1 VSRLTRVKLMIL
13 VPMTMALLVWATG
26 IFTKNMTERVYVIH
40 GPFGPELDAA
50 LGQIGLQV
58 GLIALI
64 AATLGLG
71 IAVGVTS
78 PLREFANRLEAVA
91 SGDLRGAIEM
101 RSASEVDWLAGAFND
116 AISAINRYVFQS
128 MTGAVMT
135 LSNEGIVIGS
145 SPAAEVILGYRED
158 EVVGRRFSD
167 VFAPVGSGRASLSAI
182 ETAIAKRQAVN
193 MRDVWIVAKDGRPI
207 KIGISVSYLRRGG
220 PNGEAGTE
228 DEAIGVTIAFK
239 DLTEIRQLRER
250 LQQADQLVA
259 LGTLTAGVAHELR
272 NPLASLQGLA
282 ELLSR
287 DFNDTDPRRR
297 YTGAMMESIERLNK
311 LVEDLLLLS
320 SSGAPVSDEVD
331 LDRVAEDVV
340 STARVALGDKR
351 VTVAID
357 ERAATTP
364 VVLGSRHR
372 LHQALSNIVRNA
384 VQASPEHGAVTVR
397 VSTTDMRAI
406 VAVHNTGSFIPPDRM
421 KQLFTPF
428 FTTKPTGTGLGLAIA
443 RQIVTAHGGRIEVAS
458 DASLGTTFTLNLP
471 LADETASGL
480 EPGHVA
486 EWSGA
491 GPAVLDN

>member
-1 VSRLTRVKLMIL
+1 MAAVKRQATDTARVSRLTRVKLMVL

-40 GPFGPELDAA
+40 GPFGGELDAA

-135 LSNEGIVIGS
+135 LSNEGVIIGS

-167 VFAPVGSGRASLSAI
+167 VFAPTGSGRASLAAI
-182 ETAIAKRQAVN
+182 EAAIAKRQAVN
-193 MRDVWIVAKDGRPI
+193 MQDVWIVAKDGRPI

-220 PNGEAGTE
+220 PAGEAATG

-282 ELLSR
+282 ELLAR
-287 DFNDTDPRRR
+287 DFNENDPRRR
-297 YTGAMMESIERLNK
+297 YTAAMMESIERLNK

-320 SSGAPVSDEVD
+320 STGTTVTDEVS
-331 LDRVAEDVV
+331 LDRVAQDVV
-340 STARVALGDKR
+340 SAARMSSDKK
-351 VTVAID
+351 VTVAIED
-357 ERAATTP
+357 EGQAP

-372 LHQALSNIVRNA
+372 LHQALTNIVRNA
-384 VQASPEHGAVTVR
+384 IQATPEPGAVTVKL
-397 VSTTDMRAI
+397 STTDARALL
-406 VAVHNTGSFIPPDRM
+406 AVHNTGSFIPPDRM

-443 RQIVTAHGGRIEVAS
+443 RQIVTAHGGRIVVAS
-458 DASLGTTFTLNLP
+458 DPAAGTTFTLELP
-471 LADETASGL
+471 MADETATAL
-480 EPGHVA
+480 EPAHVA
-486 EWSGA
+486 
-491 GPAVLDN
+491 